1 MRIKGEQVTMLRVD
15 NISIRGDGVALGVN
29 GALRVRSGAGLNRAN
44 APSVGEAN
52 SVCASVFLI

>member
-1 MRIKGEQVTMLRVD
+1 MTMLRVD